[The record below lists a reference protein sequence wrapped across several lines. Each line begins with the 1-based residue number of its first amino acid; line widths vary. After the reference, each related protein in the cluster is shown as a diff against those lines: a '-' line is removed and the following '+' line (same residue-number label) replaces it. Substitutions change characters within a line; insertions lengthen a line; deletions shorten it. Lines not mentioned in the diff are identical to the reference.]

1 MLRRPPTTL
10 AITAED
16 VAAYED
22 RRASEALQAAQQ
34 ARATAAQAQQQQ
46 QQQAQQQQRQ
56 QQGQGHQQ
64 QQQQQQHGQQQDLTP
79 GQAARRAREERL
91 GMARRAGGR

>member
-10 AITAED
+10 TITAED

-22 RRASEALQAAQQ
+22 RRASEALQA
-34 ARATAAQAQQQQ
+34 RQQ
-46 QQQAQQQQRQ
+46 QQQAQQQQ
-56 QQGQGHQQ
+56 QQ
-64 QQQQQQHGQQQDLTP
+64 QQAQAQRQQEDLTP

-91 GMARRAGGR
+91 GVTRRPGAGGGGR